1 MAAISYNKCLVLN
14 LGDSLWIFFFHNI
27 EFKSVNISFSFH
39 VDRCKA
45 QAWGV
50 GVSIKANLSKLA
62 PLISWRDNIIAK
74 KELLLCYKRRLVWM
88 LKYLSHRAGI
98 LQYLSAESFFVKM
111 RYLTEE
117 VNVIIVSG
125 ALRRFYSLLSSVIA

>member
-1 MAAISYNKCLVLN
+1 M
-14 LGDSLWIFFFHNI
+14 H
-27 EFKSVNISFSFH
+27 
-39 VDRCKA
+39 RCKA
-45 QAWGV
+45 QARGV

-62 PLISWRDNIIAK
+62 PLISRRDNIIAK